1 MALTELQLPTKA
13 LFYSELQEAATQINR
28 LMHVW
33 RDLAE
38 FISKVETADL
48 DTMVIPAGAV
58 RTDLGDFRT
67 SIEELIA
74 FFDGTSTTQT
84 VVPADVIDKIRR
96 MR

>member
-1 MALTELQLPTKA
+1 MALTELQLPTKV

-38 FISKVETADL
+38 FISNVDTVDL
-48 DTMVIPAGAV
+48 DSMGVATGQV
-58 RTDLGDFRT
+58 RTDLGEFRT
-67 SIEELIA
+67 AIEELIA
-74 FFDGTSTTQT
+74 FFDGTATTQS
-84 VVPADVIDKIRR
+84 VVPASVIDKIRR